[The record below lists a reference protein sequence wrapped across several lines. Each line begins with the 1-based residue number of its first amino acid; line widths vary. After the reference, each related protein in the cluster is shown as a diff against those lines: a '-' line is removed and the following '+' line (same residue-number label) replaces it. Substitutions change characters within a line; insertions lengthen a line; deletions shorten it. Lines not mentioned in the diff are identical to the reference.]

1 MKGLIVV
8 ACWISLE
15 TGMAAAQVPVTDS
28 ARENKETATANCM
41 TKYKDSKT
49 KTLQPAQGIK
59 GSMAAPTDG
68 GAAAG
73 VGGAGLMG
81 SASTETIGS
90 LGGVNLSSLSGAPPI
105 TSDFMGMLS
114 QTLGGLASV
123 SSGVQSNKSGLQTAV
138 AIIGTLS
145 ALDNGWRQNSGAR
158 LGSAALWGQAIQ
170 LGTTMLQLRQNEL
183 LRQTAGASAASQV
196 MTYDPAKA
204 RLVGP

>member
-1 MKGLIVV
+1 MKGLIVFMFWFAV
-8 ACWISLE
+8 G
-15 TGMAAAQVPVTDS
+15 TGMAAAQVPVGDV
-28 ARENKETATANCM
+28 AREGKETAIANCV
-41 TKYKDSKT
+41 TKYKDSKA

-73 VGGAGLMG
+73 VGDAGLMG
-81 SASTETIGS
+81 SASTATIGS
-90 LGGVNLSSLSGAPPI
+90 LGGVNLGSLSGAPPI

-114 QTLGGLASV
+114 QTLGGLAAV
-123 SSGVQSNKSGLQTAV
+123 SGGVQSNKSGLQTAV

-158 LGSAALWGQAIQ
+158 LGSAAVWGQAIQ
-170 LGTTMLQLRQNEL
+170 LGTTLLQLRQNEL
-183 LRQTAGASAASQV
+183 LRQAAGASAASQV
-196 MTYDPAKA
+196 MTYDPTKA